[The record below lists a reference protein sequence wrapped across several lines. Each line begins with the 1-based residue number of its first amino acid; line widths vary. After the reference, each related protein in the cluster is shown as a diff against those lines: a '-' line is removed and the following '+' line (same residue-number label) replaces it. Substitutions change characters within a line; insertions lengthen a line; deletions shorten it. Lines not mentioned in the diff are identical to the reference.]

1 MIFFRVFII
10 VSSVLAI
17 CTYGS
22 TQSIEGECALHLNGP
37 GRTSFFDFNTN
48 TLRGGPQLVFKF
60 IIFYFKY
67 YFLRIVLIW

>member
-1 MIFFRVFII
+1 MIIHWSLAAGLIYNFKFILIFYRVFII

-17 CTYGS
+17 CNYGL

-48 TLRGGPQLVFKF
+48 TLRGGPQ
-60 IIFYFKY
+60 
-67 YFLRIVLIW
+67 